1 MIILLFAV
9 SEWPCTAPGREFY
22 KFMRRFFDCSL
33 HDLDYPFEVC
43 NIRSDGGCYRW
54 KAEEIMGAKKQ
65 EPRCKLVAYYRTSTD
80 DPKLGIEAQKATA
93 ARVSETTGCK
103 AEKVFTEHESGGNN
117 DRVELDKA
125 IRCARRIG
133 ATLVV
138 AKLDRLPRDSAFL
151 MKLYGGDV
159 PILFG
164 DMPEVDGRTSTGR
177 SANSDDGQLLRAERR
192 RIGERTREALAAS
205 RRGGQARNARQS
217 DQRCPA

>member
-1 MIILLFAV
+1 
-9 SEWPCTAPGREFY
+9 
-22 KFMRRFFDCSL
+22 
-33 HDLDYPFEVC
+33 
-43 NIRSDGGCYRW
+43 
-54 KAEEIMGAKKQ
+54 MGAKKQ

-151 MKLYGGDV
+151 MKLSGGDV

-177 SANSDDGQLLRAERR
+177 LQTQMMANFSEPSGAGSASGPVKPSRRSRR
-192 RIGERTREALAAS
+192 RGSSSER
-205 RRGGQARNARQS
+205 
-217 DQRCPA
+217 PPI